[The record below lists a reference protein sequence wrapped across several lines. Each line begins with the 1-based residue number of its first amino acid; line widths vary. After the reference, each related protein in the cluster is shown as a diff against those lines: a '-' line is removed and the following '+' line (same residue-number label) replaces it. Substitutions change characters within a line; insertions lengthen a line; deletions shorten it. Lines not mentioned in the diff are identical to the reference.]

1 MSYFTLT
8 PNQGYMLGSMEL
20 NSSAKSKAEAWATLR
35 IDEAFFAYDRSA
47 WSGATLPTQIAD
59 IAEKLT
65 AGKYLELVFAVGNPV
80 VDPNSLSRTL
90 LRGGEE
96 AIVRV
101 LDAGGIINPEN
112 PTLLIYP
119 IYSRP
124 AGRTVRMLRG

>member
-8 PNQGYMLGSMEL
+8 PNQGYLIGVM
-20 NSSAKSKAEAWATLR
+20 NPDPTAKSKAEAWATLR
-35 IDEAFFAYDRSA
+35 IDEAFFAYDRSN

-65 AGKYLELVFAVGNPV
+65 VGKYLELVFSVGNPV
-80 VDPNSLSRTL
+80 VDPNSLSRVL

-101 LDAGGIINPEN
+101 LDAGGIIDPSN
-112 PTLLIYP
+112 PTLLLYP
-119 IYSRP
+119 IYSMP
-124 AGRTVRMLRG
+124 AGRSVRMVRG